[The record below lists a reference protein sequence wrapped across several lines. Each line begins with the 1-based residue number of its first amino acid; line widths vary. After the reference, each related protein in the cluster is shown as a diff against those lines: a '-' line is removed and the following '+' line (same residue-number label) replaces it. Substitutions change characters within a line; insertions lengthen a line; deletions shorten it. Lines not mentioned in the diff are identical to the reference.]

1 MFICNDRKNR
11 FSHVT
16 DRVVEKKSQRPRF
29 FTFLG
34 IWILNEKLR
43 NGAKG
48 ESEKNRFFFFEN
60 LHFVDDFLFF
70 YKLMK
75 EKWEHELFAHT
86 KYNILYEEKE
96 TKSEKKI
103 HDGFTVKKKLRK
115 LSDDYYIIQIKV
127 KFIDLPAIVS
137 LDLMQWN
144 IFRSLNSFW
153 RTQMPVVRSFD
164 LNNQYIHFMYV
175 FTSPDSIW
183 IKSISSRNCSGF

>member
-86 KYNILYEEKE
+86 KYNIVWRKGNKKWKKNTWRFYSQKKVAQIVRRLLYYPDKG
-96 TKSEKKI
+96 KI
-103 HDGFTVKKKLRK
+103 HWF
-115 LSDDYYIIQIKV
+115 
-127 KFIDLPAIVS
+127 ACHC
-137 LDLMQWN
+137 
-144 IFRSLNSFW
+144 
-153 RTQMPVVRSFD
+153 VVRFNAMEQFSKLKF
-164 LNNQYIHFMYV
+164 LLTNSNAG
-175 FTSPDSIW
+175 
-183 IKSISSRNCSGF
+183 SSKFRLE